1 MATFSSSTYAKES
14 GTSHAGVA
22 VAGWA
27 GDYDCSV
34 CRRKRLTASEFS
46 KKMQEKHRADPKAAL
61 KCKQCVDK
69 AAQAERDASAAKAA
83 KAAPASTGASA
94 SAGDGDGAGAGAASH
109 VCSACEKALPA
120 SAFNKTQLSK
130 GEGKQRCRECVT
142 SAEQA
147 EASGAAARQAEALRD
162 AKTAAK
168 RADAVGSTAEK
179 LKANAAL
186 AAAEAELVTG
196 LKPIVLGRGRSRG
209 RGAGRGR
216 GVRAPPRS

>member
-1 MATFSSSTYAKES
+1 MLCLPPEAAR
-14 GTSHAGVA
+14 GV
-22 VAGWA
+22 
-27 GDYDCSV
+27 
-34 CRRKRLTASEFS
+34 EFS

-196 LKPIVLGRGRSRG
+196 LKPQGRPRALARARRGTRRGSRAHVRGMRMTIERGGRNGEPTATRP
-209 RGAGRGR
+209 GAVTR
-216 GVRAPPRS
+216 VRAP